1 MDSGLKSADAE
12 VIVAGAG
19 PAGAVAARTLA
30 QRGLKTLLVDRA
42 AFPRNKPC
50 GGGVSTRAYRR
61 FPWLEPALAGIDVH
75 AINKLH
81 LEGPHNSSV
90 DVASADPSVILVRR
104 VEFDHAL
111 VREAV
116 RAGATLVERFEITQA
131 SADAA
136 GAVTFS
142 ARDGRTLRAPAVVA
156 ADGVHSVTSKRL
168 GVHPHWPEARLAI
181 DMMEE
186 TPIETLSATH
196 RDVLWV
202 AYAYNG
208 LDGYSYIFPK
218 TRHVNVGIGCLLSH
232 FKQEVDEAPYELQRQ
247 FVAALIAR
255 GELAGRSDRAQ
266 FTPFLIPIAGPL
278 RPAYRG
284 RVLFAGDAG
293 GFVNAITAEG
303 IYYAMVSGELAGRAL
318 AATKGDGAAA
328 GPLYERMWRKELGA
342 ELADAVLFQRYLF
355 SSHERVARLVRS
367 AAAAPAMVDLLLSYV
382 MGTLSYSSLRRRV
395 FMKFPGTVW
404 RIARE
409 KIRGRRARA
418 GSQE

>member
-1 MDSGLKSADAE
+1 MSGADAE

-30 QRGLKTLLVDRA
+30 ERGLRTLLVDRA

-50 GGGVSTRAYRR
+50 GGGVSTRACRR

-75 AINKLH
+75 RIKKLH
-81 LEGPHNSSV
+81 LEGPRQSSV
-90 DVASADPSVILVRR
+90 DIASADPSVLLVRR

-131 SADAA
+131 SADDD
-136 GAVTFS
+136 GVTFT

-186 TPIETLSATH
+186 TPIDTLSATH
-196 RDVLWV
+196 PDVLWV

-218 TRHVNVGIGCLLSH
+218 TRHVNVGIGCLLPH
-232 FKQEVDEAPYELQRQ
+232 FKRDVDEAPYDLQRK
-247 FVAALIAR
+247 FVGTLIAR
-255 GELAGRSDRAQ
+255 GELEGRSDRAQ
-266 FTPFLIPIAGPL
+266 FTPFLIPIGGPL
-278 RPAYRG
+278 RPAHRG

-318 AATKGDGAAA
+318 AATRGNAIAA
-328 GPLYERMWRKELGA
+328 GRPYERMWRKELGT

-355 SSHERVARLVRS
+355 SSHDRVARLIRS
-367 AAAAPAMVDLLLSYV
+367 ASAAPGMVDLLLSYV
-382 MGTLSYSSLRRRV
+382 MGTISYPALRRRV

-404 RIARE
+404 RVARE
-409 KIRGRRARA
+409 KFGARPA
-418 GSQE
+418 RTGTQE